1 MIKILVT
8 GANGQLGRSFYKKH
22 KKFTNYTFLFKD
34 KESLDISN
42 YDEVESLISYEKPEV
57 IINCAAYTAVDRAE
71 SEPDKA
77 YEINHLA
84 VAGLAKI
91 CSKRSIKLIHF
102 STDFV
107 FDGLGNV
114 PYKPDSKT
122 SPLGSYGRTKLL
134 GEEKILE
141 ELSTALIVRTSW
153 VYSAFGKNF
162 VKTMLRLMQ
171 ERDTVR
177 VVEDQIGA
185 PTWARGLAEM
195 LWASLSKDNIRGIY
209 HWSDEGICSW
219 YQFAKAIAEEAV
231 KIGLIKRCAQVEPI
245 SSKNYKTL
253 ATRPHYS
260 VLDCSSTIRDVGIS
274 PIPWRSQLKS
284 MLEDLKRNS
293 NV

>member
-1 MIKILVT
+1 MERVLIT
-8 GANGQLGRSFYKKH
+8 GADGQLGTELQKTGPKNFELLALGR
-22 KKFTNYTFLFKD
+22 D
-34 KESLDISN
+34 QLDIGAAEPIA
-42 YDEVESLISYEKPEV
+42 DTISQFKPTAV
-57 IINCAAYTAVDRAE
+57 INAAAYTAVDQAE
-71 SEPDKA
+71 AEPEVA
-77 YEINHLA
+77 EQINSLAPGYLA
-84 VAGLAKI
+84 VACRKNRAL
-91 CSKRSIKLIHF
+91 LIHI

-107 FDGLGNV
+107 FDGLGNF

-153 VYSAFGKNF
+153 VYSAYGKNF

-195 LWASLSKDNIRGIY
+195 LWASLSKDDIRGIY

-253 ATRPHYS
+253 ATRPDYS
-260 VLDCSSTIRDVGIS
+260 VLDCSSTIRDIGIS
-274 PIPWRSQLKS
+274 PRPWRSQLKS

>member
-1 MIKILVT
+1 MERVLIT
-8 GANGQLGRSFYKKH
+8 GADGQLGTELQKTGPKNFELLALGR
-22 KKFTNYTFLFKD
+22 D
-34 KESLDISN
+34 ELDIGAAEPIA
-42 YDEVESLISYEKPEV
+42 DTISQFKPTVV
-57 IINCAAYTAVDRAE
+57 INAAAYTAVDQAE
-71 SEPDKA
+71 AEPEEA
-77 YEINHLA
+77 EQINSLAPGYLA
-84 VAGLAKI
+84 VACRKNRAL
-91 CSKRSIKLIHF
+91 LIHI

-107 FDGLGNV
+107 FDGLGNT

-153 VYSAFGKNF
+153 VYSAYGKNF

-185 PTWARGLAEM
+185 PTWARGLAKM

-253 ATRPHYS
+253 ATRPDYS
-260 VLDCSSTIRDVGIS
+260 VLDCSSTIRDIGIS
-274 PIPWRSQLKS
+274 PLPWRSQLKS

>member
-1 MIKILVT
+1 MERILIT
-8 GANGQLGRSFYKKH
+8 GADGQLGTELQNTGPKNFELLALGR
-22 KKFTNYTFLFKD
+22 D
-34 KESLDISN
+34 KLDISA
-42 YDEVESLISYEKPEV
+42 VESIADTIGQFKPTVV
-57 IINCAAYTAVDRAE
+57 INAAAYTAVDQAEAEPEEAKQINSLAPGYLAAACRKSRAM
-71 SEPDKA
+71 
-77 YEINHLA
+77 
-84 VAGLAKI
+84 
-91 CSKRSIKLIHF
+91 LIHI

-107 FDGLGNV
+107 FDGLGNT

-141 ELSTALIVRTSW
+141 ELSTALIIRTSW
-153 VYSAFGKNF
+153 VYSAHGKNF

-245 SSKNYKTL
+245 STKNYKTL

>member
-1 MIKILVT
+1 MERVLIT
-8 GANGQLGRSFYKKH
+8 GADGQLGTELQKTGPKNFELLALGRDQLDVGAAEPIADTISH
-22 KKFTNYTFLFKD
+22 FK
-34 KESLDISN
+34 
-42 YDEVESLISYEKPEV
+42 PTAV
-57 IINCAAYTAVDRAE
+57 INAAAYTAVDQAE
-71 SEPDKA
+71 AEPEVA
-77 YEINHLA
+77 EQINSLAPGYLA
-84 VAGLAKI
+84 VACRKNRAL
-91 CSKRSIKLIHF
+91 LIHI

-231 KIGLIKRCAQVEPI
+231 KIGLIERCAKVEPI

-253 ATRPHYS
+253 ATRPDYS
-260 VLDCSSTIRDVGIS
+260 VLDCSSTIRDIGIS
-274 PIPWRSQLKS
+274 PRPWRSQLKS

>member
-1 MIKILVT
+1 MQRILIT
-8 GANGQLGRSFYKKH
+8 GADGQLGTELQKTGPKNFELLALGRDQLDLGAAEPIADTISQ
-22 KKFTNYTFLFKD
+22 FK
-34 KESLDISN
+34 
-42 YDEVESLISYEKPEV
+42 PTAV
-57 IINCAAYTAVDRAE
+57 INAAAYTAVDQAEEEPEAAEQINSLAPGYLAAACRKNRA
-71 SEPDKA
+71 S
-77 YEINHLA
+77 
-84 VAGLAKI
+84 
-91 CSKRSIKLIHF
+91 LIHI

-141 ELSTALIVRTSW
+141 ALSTALIVRTSW
-153 VYSAFGKNF
+153 VYSAHGKNF

>member
-1 MIKILVT
+1 MERVLIT
-8 GANGQLGRSFYKKH
+8 GADGQLGTELQKTGPKNFELLALGR
-22 KKFTNYTFLFKD
+22 D
-34 KESLDISN
+34 ELDIGAAEPIA
-42 YDEVESLISYEKPEV
+42 DTISQFKPTVV
-57 IINCAAYTAVDRAE
+57 INAAAYTAVDQAEAEPEEAEQINSLAPGYLALACRKNRA
-71 SEPDKA
+71 
-77 YEINHLA
+77 L
-84 VAGLAKI
+84 
-91 CSKRSIKLIHF
+91 LIHI

-107 FDGLGNV
+107 FDGVGST

-153 VYSAFGKNF
+153 VYSAYGKNF

-185 PTWARGLAEM
+185 PTWARGLAKM

-253 ATRPHYS
+253 ATRPDYS
-260 VLDCSSTIRDVGIS
+260 VLDCSSTIRDIGIS
-274 PIPWRSQLKS
+274 PLPWRSQLKS

>member
-1 MIKILVT
+1 MQRILIT
-8 GANGQLGRSFYKKH
+8 GADGQLGTELQKTGPKNFELLALGRDQLDLGAAEPIADTISQ
-22 KKFTNYTFLFKD
+22 FK
-34 KESLDISN
+34 
-42 YDEVESLISYEKPEV
+42 PTAV
-57 IINCAAYTAVDRAE
+57 INAAAYTAVDQAEEEPEVAEQINSLAPGYLAAACRKNRA
-71 SEPDKA
+71 
-77 YEINHLA
+77 L
-84 VAGLAKI
+84 
-91 CSKRSIKLIHF
+91 LIHI

-141 ELSTALIVRTSW
+141 ALSTALIVRTSW
-153 VYSAFGKNF
+153 VYSAYGKNF

>member
-1 MIKILVT
+1 MERVLIT
-8 GANGQLGRSFYKKH
+8 GADGQLGTELQKTGPKNFELLALGR
-22 KKFTNYTFLFKD
+22 D
-34 KESLDISN
+34 QLDIGAAEPIA
-42 YDEVESLISYEKPEV
+42 DTISQFKPTVV
-57 IINCAAYTAVDRAE
+57 INAAAYTAVDQAE
-71 SEPDKA
+71 AEPEVA
-77 YEINHLA
+77 EQINSLAPGYLA
-84 VAGLAKI
+84 VACRKNRAL
-91 CSKRSIKLIHF
+91 LIHI

-153 VYSAFGKNF
+153 VYSAYGKNF

-195 LWASLSKDNIRGIY
+195 LWVSLSKDNIRGIY

-231 KIGLIKRCAQVEPI
+231 KIGLIERCAQVEPI

-253 ATRPHYS
+253 ATRPDYS
-260 VLDCSSTIRDVGIS
+260 VLDCSSTIRDIGIS
-274 PIPWRSQLKS
+274 PRPWRSQLKS

>member
-1 MIKILVT
+1 MAPGYLALACRK
-8 GANGQLGRSFYKKH
+8 N
-22 KKFTNYTFLFKD
+22 
-34 KESLDISN
+34 
-42 YDEVESLISYEKPEV
+42 
-57 IINCAAYTAVDRAE
+57 RA
-71 SEPDKA
+71 
-77 YEINHLA
+77 L
-84 VAGLAKI
+84 
-91 CSKRSIKLIHF
+91 LIHI

-107 FDGLGNV
+107 FDGLGST

-153 VYSAFGKNF
+153 VYSAYGKNF

-185 PTWARGLAEM
+185 PTWARGLAKM

-253 ATRPHYS
+253 ATRPDYS
-260 VLDCSSTIRDVGIS
+260 VLDCSSTIRDIGIS
-274 PIPWRSQLKS
+274 PLPWRSQLKS

>member
-1 MIKILVT
+1 MERVLIT
-8 GANGQLGRSFYKKH
+8 GADGQLGTELQKTGPKNFELLALGRDQLDVGAAEPIADTISH
-22 KKFTNYTFLFKD
+22 FK
-34 KESLDISN
+34 
-42 YDEVESLISYEKPEV
+42 PTAV
-57 IINCAAYTAVDRAE
+57 INAAAYTAVDQAE
-71 SEPDKA
+71 AEPEVA
-77 YEINHLA
+77 EQINSLAPGYLA
-84 VAGLAKI
+84 VACRKNRAL
-91 CSKRSIKLIHF
+91 LIHI

-195 LWASLSKDNIRGIY
+195 LWASLSKNDIRGIY

-253 ATRPHYS
+253 ATRPDYS

-274 PIPWRSQLKS
+274 PLPWRSQLKS

>member
-1 MIKILVT
+1 MQRILIT
-8 GANGQLGRSFYKKH
+8 GADGQLGTELQKTGPKNFELLALGRDQLDLGAAEPIADTISQ
-22 KKFTNYTFLFKD
+22 FK
-34 KESLDISN
+34 
-42 YDEVESLISYEKPEV
+42 PTAV
-57 IINCAAYTAVDRAE
+57 INAAAYTAVDQAEEEPEVAEQINSFAPGYLAAACRKNRA
-71 SEPDKA
+71 
-77 YEINHLA
+77 L
-84 VAGLAKI
+84 
-91 CSKRSIKLIHF
+91 LIHI

-134 GEEKILE
+134 GEEKILAA
-141 ELSTALIVRTSW
+141 LSTALIVRTSW
-153 VYSAFGKNF
+153 VYSAYGKNF

>member
-1 MIKILVT
+1 MERVLIT
-8 GANGQLGRSFYKKH
+8 GADGQLGTELQKTGPKNFELLALGR
-22 KKFTNYTFLFKD
+22 D
-34 KESLDISN
+34 ELDIGAAQPIA
-42 YDEVESLISYEKPEV
+42 DTISQFKPTAV
-57 IINCAAYTAVDRAE
+57 INAAAYTAVDQAEAEPEEAEQINSLAPGYLAAACRKNRA
-71 SEPDKA
+71 
-77 YEINHLA
+77 L
-84 VAGLAKI
+84 
-91 CSKRSIKLIHF
+91 LIHI

-107 FDGLGNV
+107 FDGLGNT

-153 VYSAFGKNF
+153 VYSAYGKNF

-253 ATRPHYS
+253 ATRPDYS

-274 PIPWRSQLKS
+274 PLPWRSQLKS